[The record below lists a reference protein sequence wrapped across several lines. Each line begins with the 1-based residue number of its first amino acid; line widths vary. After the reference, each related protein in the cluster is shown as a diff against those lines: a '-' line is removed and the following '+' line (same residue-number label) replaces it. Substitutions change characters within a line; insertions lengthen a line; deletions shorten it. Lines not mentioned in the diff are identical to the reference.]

1 MATATVVQLPG
12 ELNVRCVA
20 GDELNFAV
28 DLNRNIT
35 GYQFATFIYSAPVIG
50 AGGGEGTVVG
60 IGPTV
65 TQPSLG
71 IVAQTAGTM
80 IVGLSETQTS
90 LLTPGNTY
98 RWFIRAVAP
107 GEVTRTI
114 ISGDIVT
121 VAP

>member
-1 MATATVVQLPG
+1 MADFVQLPG
-12 ELNVRCVA
+12 TLNIRCVA
-20 GDELNFAV
+20 GDELSAAV
-28 DLNRNIT
+28 NLNRNVT
-35 GYQFATFIYSAPVIG
+35 GYQFATYIYSTSVTG
-50 AGGGEGTVVG
+50 AGGGDGTLVG

-65 TQPSLG
+65 TQPTLG
-71 IVAQTAGTM
+71 IVSQTAGTM
-80 IVGLSETQTS
+80 IVGLSEAQTS
-90 LLTPGNTY
+90 LLTPGNPY